1 MERVLRN
8 AAQQYAR
15 AQQHVDDIDVLHA
28 NVIDA
33 KKRVVRL
40 ARRAKALHRYL
51 HRVARVQPDVAQTD
65 SAFKDAVNELCARD
79 SRVLD
84 DALYQVAVECAQ
96 LKAFTEADLE
106 KMKKAVHELERV
118 ASSASATLLA
128 NTAQNATA
136 FKDVQIGPVPS
147 LADLHEGL
155 QTVATMARN
164 ELRLV
169 TNIVQ
174 SAAAAADDD
183 DDDEA
188 IAFVALQPCIDRGV
202 LDAIFER
209 AKPLHAY
216 ATKER

>member
-28 NVIDA
+28 NVVDA

-51 HRVARVQPDVAQTD
+51 ARVQPDVAQTD
-65 SAFKDAVNELCARD
+65 SAFKDAVSELCARD

-84 DALYQVAVECAQ
+84 DALFQVAVECAQ

-183 DDDEA
+183 DDDDDEA
-188 IAFVALQPCIDRGV
+188 IALVVLQPCIDRGV

-209 AKPLHAY
+209 AKPLRAY